1 MSRDDVIVNEIM
13 DSFSAEEVACFD
25 KEEIKDIVTKFS
37 NLQIFDVLLKNRF
50 LQLTKEI
57 SDDVK
62 IDICFEC
69 KVL

>member
-13 DSFSAEEVACFD
+13 DSFSAEEVASFD